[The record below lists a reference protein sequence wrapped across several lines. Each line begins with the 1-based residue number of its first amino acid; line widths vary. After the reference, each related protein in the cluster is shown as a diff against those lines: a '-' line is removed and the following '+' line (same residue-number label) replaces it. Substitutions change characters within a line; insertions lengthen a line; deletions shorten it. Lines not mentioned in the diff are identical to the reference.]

1 MSRQRRLGF
10 SYFLAPI
17 ILILFLALI
26 LLLQGPQ
33 NLPYKEA
40 VVTFS
45 PDSSPEEIAN
55 ILFEKGLIWNRLHF
69 TQEARVQHLQVFFK
83 GGEYLLRSDMGIPEI
98 VRRLKEHEVLQYKFV
113 IPEGATIEEIAD
125 IFSQTPLRSV
135 ENTVSPTPFINKN
148 KFLKLAQEGKDN
160 FNFPFKNQ
168 DPLPSLE
175 GYLFPDTYILP
186 RMSEE
191 ELISTML
198 ENFSS
203 KIDVELLDRARK
215 MGWSFHE
222 VLTLASIIEKEA
234 GVEEEKPV
242 ISSVFYNRLA
252 IGMKLESDPTV
263 AYALGNPK
271 RPLTYEDLG
280 VDSPYNTYLYPGLPP
295 GPICN
300 PGLSSIKAALY
311 PASTNYY
318 YFVATGDGRHL
329 FAETYQEHLNNIA
342 KLNGE

>member
-1 MSRQRRLGF
+1 MRRRRKLGF
-10 SYFLAPI
+10 FYFLPPI
-17 ILILFLALI
+17 FLVLFLTLILF
-26 LLLQGPQ
+26 LQGPQ

-40 VVTFS
+40 VVTLS
-45 PDSSPEEIAN
+45 PDSSSEEIAN
-55 ILFEKGLIWNRLHF
+55 LLFEKGLIWNRLHF
-69 TQEARVQHLQVFFK
+69 TQEARAQHLMAFFK

-98 VRRLKEHEVLQYKFV
+98 VRKLKEHEVLKYKFV
-113 IPEGATIEEIAD
+113 IPEGATIEEIAN

-135 ENTVSPTPFINKN
+135 ENTVSSTPFIDKD
-148 KFLKLAQEGKDN
+148 KFLKLAKEGKDN

-186 RMSEE
+186 RMGEE
-191 ELISTML
+191 QLISTML
-198 ENFSS
+198 ENLTS
-203 KIDVELLDRARK
+203 KIDTELLDRARK

-234 GVEEEKPV
+234 GVEEEKPI
-242 ISSVFYNRLA
+242 ISSVFYNRLN

-271 RPLTYEDLG
+271 RPLTYEDLEI
-280 VDSPYNTYLYPGLPP
+280 DSPYNTYLYSGLPP

-318 YFVATGDGRHL
+318 YFVAKGDGRHL

-342 KLNGE
+342 SLKGE